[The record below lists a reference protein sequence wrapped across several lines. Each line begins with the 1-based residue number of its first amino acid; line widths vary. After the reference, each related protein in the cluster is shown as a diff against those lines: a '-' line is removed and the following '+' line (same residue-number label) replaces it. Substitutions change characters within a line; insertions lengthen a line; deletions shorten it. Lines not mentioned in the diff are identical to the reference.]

1 MHRAGESAY
10 CRKAYSVFVG
20 QVRNMVRHGCD
31 MESSV
36 RQAIQYCI
44 DHDWLREYFKQKQE
58 SEVFDMVNFVWNQ
71 DRALQI
77 RAEEA
82 MQEGIEKG
90 REEMQIFSIRKLM
103 KNQAWTAEKAMEVL
117 EIPKSERVRYRAL
130 L

>member
-1 MHRAGESAY
+1 
-10 CRKAYSVFVG
+10 
-20 QVRNMVRHGCD
+20 
-31 MESSV
+31 
-36 RQAIQYCI
+36 
-44 DHDWLREYFKQKQE
+44 
-58 SEVFDMVNFVWNQ
+58 MVNFVWNQ

-82 MQEGIEKG
+82 MQEGIEKGIERGIEKG

-103 KNQAWTAEKAMEVL
+103 KNQAWTAEKAMDVL

>member
-1 MHRAGESAY
+1 
-10 CRKAYSVFVG
+10 
-20 QVRNMVRHGCD
+20 

-103 KNQAWTAEKAMEVL
+103 KNQAWTAEKAMDVL

>member
-1 MHRAGESAY
+1 
-10 CRKAYSVFVG
+10 
-20 QVRNMVRHGCD
+20 
-31 MESSV
+31 
-36 RQAIQYCI
+36 
-44 DHDWLREYFKQKQE
+44 
-58 SEVFDMVNFVWNQ
+58 MVNFVWNQ

-82 MQEGIEKG
+82 MQEGIEKGIEKG

-103 KNQAWTAEKAMEVL
+103 KNQAWTAEKAMDVL

>member
-1 MHRAGESAY
+1 
-10 CRKAYSVFVG
+10 
-20 QVRNMVRHGCD
+20 
-31 MESSV
+31 
-36 RQAIQYCI
+36 
-44 DHDWLREYFKQKQE
+44 
-58 SEVFDMVNFVWNQ
+58 MVNFVWNQ

-117 EIPKSERVRYRAL
+117 EIPKSELVRYRTL